1 MNRPPGEPRLIDET
15 QLQRAHAALL
25 HLARSRSFLGENLIA
40 DFRAITELAGQ
51 ALAVA
56 RTSIWLYDQRR
67 ELIRCLD
74 LYDARTGEHTDG
86 QEILIRDH
94 PAYFLALEER
104 RLVVAHDAL
113 TDPQT
118 ADFGKTYL
126 SVFGITS
133 MLDSAVRLRGQ
144 LVGVICLEH
153 VGPMRRWTTEEEV
166 FACAFADLVSLA
178 LEASERRWAESA
190 LAASE
195 TRFREIVHN
204 ATDAIVVLEVGHGE
218 NFRCELANP
227 AALAVSGYREAE
239 LLGKTPPEILPPANA
254 TRLQRLLKECV
265 ATQRPV
271 TAERDVPLAK
281 GTRRIH
287 FSLVPIRHERGHVYR
302 VALIARDVTEQRHL
316 EQELIQARKLEALG
330 TLAGGVAHDMNNML
344 ANVLG
349 QLELLE
355 LDLPEAVKA
364 SATVA
369 TRLSSIRQAC
379 AVGRDLVQQILL
391 YSRRQPLQRQRLNLE
406 DLLAECIRLQ
416 ATSSPPGVKLR
427 FVPTTDVLPS
437 IFADPA
443 QVHQLC
449 INLISNAI
457 QAVEGREGGE
467 VKVSLCPASMDIGP
481 GVILEVCDNGVGMSQ
496 DVQERMFEPFFTT
509 KPPGRGTGLGLA
521 VVHSIVHAHG
531 GKIDVHSVP
540 NRGTTV
546 KVFLPV
552 GNLKESHSLTGPPA
566 KPPPLPPRGET
577 VLFVDDEEA
586 LRNIGKAFL
595 QRLGF
600 TPLVAADV
608 DEAQRLALAQP
619 GPLAAV
625 VTDQLLARSS
635 GIELIDKLRA
645 THSHLPAVL
654 LTGMAAEAREKFADR
669 KDLVILEKPFRLK
682 DLERALGQARE
693 IAPA

>member
-1 MNRPPGEPRLIDET
+1 MNRPPGDTAPIDET
-15 QLQRAHAALL
+15 KLQRAHAALL
-25 HLARSRSFLGENLIA
+25 QLARSRSFLGENLIA

-74 LYDARTGEHTDG
+74 LYDSRTREHSDG

-118 ADFGKTYL
+118 ADFGKSYL

-153 VGPMRRWTTEEEV
+153 VGPMRRWTTEEEI

-178 LEASERRWAESA
+178 LEANERRWAESA

-204 ATDAIVVLEVGHGE
+204 ATDAIVVLEVGHGQR
-218 NFRCELANP
+218 FRCELANP
-227 AALAVSGYREAE
+227 AALAVSGFREEE
-239 LLGKTPPEILPPANA
+239 LLGKTPQEVLPPTNA
-254 TRLQRLLKECV
+254 ARLQRLLEECV

-271 TAERDVPLAK
+271 SAERDVPLAK
-281 GTRRIH
+281 GTRRMH
-287 FSLVPIRHERGHVYR
+287 FTLAPIRHERGHVYR
-302 VALIARDVTEQRHL
+302 VALIARDVTEQRRL
-316 EQELIQARKLEALG
+316 ERELIQARKLEALG
-330 TLAGGVAHDMNNML
+330 TLAGGIAHDMNNVL
-344 ANVLG
+344 ASVLG

-355 LDLPEAVKA
+355 WELPTAVKA
-364 SATVA
+364 SAAVA
-369 TRLSSIRQAC
+369 ARLASIRQAC
-379 AVGRDLVQQILL
+379 AVGRDLVRQILL
-391 YSRRQPLQRQRLNLE
+391 YSRRQPPQRQRLVLE

-416 ATSSPPGVKLR
+416 AANSPPGVKLR
-427 FVPTTDVLPS
+427 FEPPTEVVPT

-449 INLISNAI
+449 INLLTNAV
-457 QAVEGREGGE
+457 QAVEGRAQGE
-467 VKVSLCPASMDIGP
+467 VVASLRPASMEIGP
-481 GVILEVCDNGVGMSQ
+481 GVILEVRDNGVGMSQ

-531 GKIDVHSVP
+531 GKIDVRSGP
-540 NRGTTV
+540 DQGTTV
-546 KVFLPV
+546 TVFLPV
-552 GNLKESHSLTGPPA
+552 GIAEDSPSVAAPPEQSEITR
-566 KPPPLPPRGET
+566 PSGGV
-577 VLFVDDEEA
+577 VLFVDDEDS

-595 QRLGF
+595 QRLGY

-608 DEAQRLALAQP
+608 EEAQQLAQAQP
-619 GPLAAV
+619 VPVLAV
-625 VTDQLLARSS
+625 VTDQLLARNS
-635 GIELIDKLRA
+635 GIELIDKLRS
-645 THSHLPAVL
+645 THPRLPAVL
-654 LTGMAAEAREKFADR
+654 LTGLAAEARELFASRNDV
-669 KDLVILEKPFRLK
+669 VILEKPFRIE
-682 DLERALGQARE
+682 DLERALKQARE
-693 IAPA
+693 LAPA